1 MTDNRE
7 IVATAQLSIE
17 EFNDGSWRVKTDY
30 DPPVNDFKSDPEA
43 ETLDWEDYPAS
54 YLFMGKMV
62 SDVIIPTVASMSEGG
77 DDLLAEETTAP
88 GSAAIN

>member
-43 ETLDWEDYPAS
+43 PTIDWEDYPAS

-77 DDLLAEETTAP
+77 DDLLSEETTAP